1 MLWLRGLCEFTH
13 YCIFT
18 LTFTYK
24 LPHNKHLLPKQ
35 VILETA
41 VNSGYKL
48 LELLHGHVHGLL
60 NT

>member
-1 MLWLRGLCEFTH
+1 MLRLRGLCEFNH
-13 YCIFT
+13 YCRFT

-24 LPHNKHLLPKQ
+24 LLYNKQLLAKQ

-41 VNSGYKL
+41 VNLNYKL
-48 LELLHGHVHGLL
+48 LELLLCRVHGLL